1 MSQLEPEQPLFDDDE
16 SQLEPLQSVLL
27 DLSAEVVFE
36 PQSLPLHEFEELVL
50 YDDDEVDVEVESH
63 LPLLQSELEVVMQP
77 EEPQSDDEDL
87 DEES

>member
-50 YDDDEVDVEVESH
+50 YDDEDFARRRTLPPPYHSDSHSDV
-63 LPLLQSELEVVMQP
+63 
-77 EEPQSDDEDL
+77 
-87 DEES
+87 